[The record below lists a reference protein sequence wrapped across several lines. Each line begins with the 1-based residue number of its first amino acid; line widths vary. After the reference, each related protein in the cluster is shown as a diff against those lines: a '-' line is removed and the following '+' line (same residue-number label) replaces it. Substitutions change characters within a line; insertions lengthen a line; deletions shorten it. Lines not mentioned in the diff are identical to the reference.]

1 MKFLDHSFIFFIVT
15 LFIYVMI
22 SFDNEIQSVIE
33 ERQSILFEV
42 EKTIF
47 TKRYSLS
54 TKHKDIFSAQSIS
67 TIYSV
72 WEGFV
77 QIAFGLYIDE
87 INKEKFEIH
96 ELCDEII
103 IYHMESSFRQFQEY
117 PQKSTK
123 KSKFFLDLKTFYSSD
138 QTQEISKIVNTESNV
153 SFDVLNKLLEK
164 FSLEKFP
171 EHWGPYTHPHSN
183 LKETM
188 NLLLKLRNEVAHR
201 GKLDSYKIDQSL
213 YSRFRILVI
222 DIMYEVREKM
232 LDGLRNQTFKK

>member
-1 MKFLDHSFIFFIVT
+1 MNFFD
-15 LFIYVMI
+15 
-22 SFDNEIQSVIE
+22 SEIQLVIE

-47 TKRYSLS
+47 TKRYALS
-54 TKHKDIFSAQSIS
+54 TKNRDIFSAQSIS

-72 WEGFV
+72 WEGFI

-87 INKEKFEIH
+87 INKESFEIH
-96 ELCDEII
+96 ELYDEII
-103 IYHMESSFRQFQEY
+103 IHHMENSFKQFQEY
-117 PQKSTK
+117 PQKNIK
-123 KSKFFLDLKTFYSSD
+123 KSKFFMDLKNFYSSD
-138 QTQEISKIVNTESNV
+138 QIHEISKIINTESNV

-171 EHWGPYTHPHSN
+171 EHWGIYTHPQSN

-201 GKLDSYKIDQSL
+201 GKLDSYKIDQNL

-232 LDGLRNQTFKK
+232 LGGLRNKTFKR